1 MAEDELKR
9 LQETNQSLT
18 RELLSAYEELDL
30 LHTLATIFA
39 TSADV
44 DEMGSRLVD
53 EAVANLGASA
63 GFMVFTGEGMEE
75 FDPVLQGADAE
86 EVQAFVQVA
95 APKVLAGEVV
105 LLDNALAEGFE
116 PRPLLTVPLR
126 SREGIFG
133 VLGLM
138 RTPGSEAFT
147 AGDGKALSVL
157 ATQAAGVI
165 LQKRNMDLTYLSERL
180 RKTNEGLKTLLDI
193 SRELTSTLDV
203 DRVLAAMVNLPGQ
216 VVPYDRAS
224 ISLKEGNRWR
234 LRAVSGQGD
243 PERNR
248 PEIRA
253 LESLHV
259 WVGERGSAV
268 RFELGGAEEATEVP
282 DLFRETLGRAKMAS
296 FQALLLAD
304 AEGTLG
310 ILALERSEAGALP
323 EGTEEVLAVL
333 ANQATVALRNAQ
345 LYSQVP
351 LIGLLE
357 RIVEKRRRFAGMSGT
372 RRLVWLA
379 GIVAMVAALVLV
391 RVPLRVG
398 GSALLVPAQTLSVS
412 AAVGG
417 RLKSVEVKEGQTV
430 QQGQV
435 IARLDDRDLQLA
447 HGEAQARLET
457 AQRRV
462 LQFEAARQPE
472 AAALERVRLERFRR
486 EVELAAAALRE
497 ATLSAP
503 GDGVVLTP
511 RMGESVGRRL
521 EAGEVFCILAE
532 LDVLEVE
539 VAVPEVDAAF
549 LAVGHP
555 AEIKLDA
562 YPHRTFTAEV
572 VGIRTVAEERDGRQ
586 VVVARLELPNPDGIL
601 RPGMM
606 GKARVQARFASLG
619 YFLVYKPARWLRS
632 LVWL

>member
-30 LHTLATIFA
+30 LHTLASIFA

-44 DEMGSRLVD
+44 DEMGGRLVE
-53 EAVANLGASA
+53 EAVANLSA
-63 GFMVFTGEGMEE
+63 AVGFMVFTGEGMEE
-75 FDPVLQGADAE
+75 FDPVLQGAGAE

-95 APKVLAGEVV
+95 APGVMAGKAV
-105 LLDNALAEGFE
+105 LLDHALAEGYE
-116 PRPLLTVPLR
+116 PRPLLTVPLH

-138 RTPGSEAFT
+138 RAPGSQAFS

-165 LQKRNMDLTYLSERL
+165 LQKRNLDLTYLSERL
-180 RKTNEGLKTLLDI
+180 RRTNEGLQTLLDI

-203 DRVLAAMVNLPGQ
+203 GRVLAAMVNLPGQ

-224 ISLKEGNRWR
+224 ISLKEGNRWQ
-234 LRAVSGQGD
+234 LRAVSGQGE

-259 WVGERGSAV
+259 WAGERGGAV

-282 DLFRETLGRAKMAS
+282 DLFRDTLGQAKMAS
-296 FQALLLAD
+296 FQALPLAD

-310 ILALERSEAGALP
+310 ILVLERSEAGALP

-333 ANQATVALRNAQ
+333 VNQATVALRNAQ

-357 RIVEKRRRFAGMSGT
+357 RIVEKRRRFAGMSMT
-372 RRLVWLA
+372 RRLVWL
-379 GIVAMVAALVLV
+379 GSFVALLAALILV
-391 RVPLRVG
+391 RVPLQVS
-398 GSALLVPAQTLSVS
+398 GSALLVPVQTFSVS
-412 AAVGG
+412 SAVGG
-417 RLKSVEVKEGQTV
+417 RLQRVEVREGQEV
-430 QQGQV
+430 RQGQV
-435 IARLDDRDLQLA
+435 IAQLDDRDLQLA
-447 HGEAQARLET
+447 QGEAQARLET
-457 AQRRV
+457 AKRRV
-462 LQFEAARQPE
+462 LQFEAARHPE
-472 AAALERVRLERFRR
+472 SAALERVRVVRFRR
-486 EVELAAAALRE
+486 EVKLATAALRE
-497 ATLSAP
+497 ATLEAP
-503 GDGVVLTP
+503 GAGVVLTP
-511 RMGESVGRRL
+511 RMGESVGRQL
-521 EAGEVFCILAE
+521 AAGEVLCLLAP
-532 LDVLEVE
+532 LDNLEVE
-539 VAVPEVDAAF
+539 LAVPEVDAAS

-562 YPHRTFTAEV
+562 FPHRTFTAAV
-572 VGIRTVAEERDGRQ
+572 AGIRPVAEEHEGHQ
-586 VVVARLELPNPDGIL
+586 VVVARLALANPDGIL

-606 GKARVQARFASLG
+606 GKARVRVRSARLG
-619 YFLVYKPARWLRS
+619 YFLTYKPVRWLRS